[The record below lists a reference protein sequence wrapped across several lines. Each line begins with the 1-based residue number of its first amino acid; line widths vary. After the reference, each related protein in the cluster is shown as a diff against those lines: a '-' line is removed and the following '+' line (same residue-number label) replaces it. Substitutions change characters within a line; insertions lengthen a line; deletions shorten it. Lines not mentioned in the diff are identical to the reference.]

1 MSRPTDPSADTTQ
14 GVFELQEHRDPLF
27 DSIASRNRALL
38 DFRSLGPLDLVQT
51 LRVNRDPGS
60 CGLKHQDDH
69 PVTNIPVSQQ
79 PIGLRQHKKTW
90 HAVVGCCSCSSA
102 GGTEADFPAA
112 GTAGGTTGET
122 AVWEGYLK
130 PYLLAQE
137 KPNVMQ
143 SIGAAVGLRNHWWVE
158 RVIFCMWNALE
169 KTDLRVVYE
178 DGMIASYG
186 LRVPVSPPMEAE
198 GAGTTSTS
206 SIAPKEENIVRYV
219 VRINMLCTCV
229 GNGTRGGQGARLWG
243 RGGAGT
249 SWKRGTGNELR
260 SHGQVFPRLYSPRIR
275 VPIQLGERTFFLERV
290 ENPSEELWL
299 GAELCSMLRA
309 LAASRGAWALANLA
323 KIPSNIHVLASLTK
337 ETVLQKFAM
346 NFLERWREFP
356 GELHS
361 ALWDLVSGFFRGQRR
376 LVFSTR
382 LMEGVMLMQEA
393 GNGLEGTAH
402 GAPDRTMDHSSA
414 SASEEEQDLRISLRE
429 QLRLHIA
436 QNMLVS
442 NKFSVRGTLGYL
454 VAELKRESF
463 GRKKR
468 SKDLSILQ
476 DLQAQLL
483 LQFRDHRCMEAPD
496 ERDVRRAA
504 GLVMTGGEGDDVA
517 ASEATSVTVSPAESP
532 VKNSNSQNIGGK
544 KTTLEGNDSRPEP
557 PTTTTPRPLHSLTF
571 SELRERVNDML

>member
-198 GAGTTSTS
+198 GAGTGV
-206 SIAPKEENIVRYV
+206 NRW
-219 VRINMLCTCV
+219 
-229 GNGTRGGQGARLWG
+229 RGGRSRCRQTVCAGRSGPPRPWCRRSGPGVPRRVRGAARMWRVWVLS
-243 RGGAGT
+243 GAG
-249 SWKRGTGNELR
+249 
-260 SHGQVFPRLYSPRIR
+260 
-275 VPIQLGERTFFLERV
+275 
-290 ENPSEELWL
+290 L
-299 GAELCSMLRA
+299 GA
-309 LAASRGAWALANLA
+309 GGW
-323 KIPSNIHVLASLTK
+323 
-337 ETVLQKFAM
+337 
-346 NFLERWREFP
+346 
-356 GELHS
+356 GS
-361 ALWDLVSGFFRGQRR
+361 ATEVRQR
-376 LVFSTR
+376 
-382 LMEGVMLMQEA
+382 
-393 GNGLEGTAH
+393 
-402 GAPDRTMDHSSA
+402 
-414 SASEEEQDLRISLRE
+414 
-429 QLRLHIA
+429 
-436 QNMLVS
+436 
-442 NKFSVRGTLGYL
+442 
-454 VAELKRESF
+454 
-463 GRKKR
+463 
-468 SKDLSILQ
+468 
-476 DLQAQLL
+476 
-483 LQFRDHRCMEAPD
+483 
-496 ERDVRRAA
+496 
-504 GLVMTGGEGDDVA
+504 
-517 ASEATSVTVSPAESP
+517 
-532 VKNSNSQNIGGK
+532 
-544 KTTLEGNDSRPEP
+544 
-557 PTTTTPRPLHSLTF
+557 
-571 SELRERVNDML
+571 LRERPTNAGDARAAATLEAVAGKLRFGGLRIQI